1 MAGRPRVRPARA
13 AAGAALATLVA
24 AAGAP
29 AAAQA
34 PSATPGFGLAQAPA
48 ASVSAAP
55 VAASPDLPRGMV
67 LVVNRAAVVDNS
79 AAAQA
84 LRDTER
90 DVREAVQKDLD
101 TVKDELE
108 AEEQAL
114 TELKKTLAPAAFD
127 ERARAFDRRVKEER
141 RDAQERS
148 AILIRFVQE
157 ARGALA
163 SALPRV
169 LEELRREAG
178 ALVILDAAAVAS
190 ADPSLDVTA
199 EAIARYDR
207 EMGAVRFDPPPG
219 LLRD

>member
-55 VAASPDLPRGMV
+55 EAASPDLPRGMV